1 MYKITLN
8 YLKSKIKKKSKV
20 KINKISKMVKIN
32 DPRQDTSGIAMRVI
46 RAKKAY
52 KYIQKVVQKSV
63 QKNRNDKVFKEE
75 KFKFEKYDTLF
86 SEDFKECHEN
96 IKQELVFLW
105 EEIGDLNEII
115 ENYELTLSEYEN
127 KSNDSNE
134 SNESNA
140 SNEGNDSNEGNAS
153 NESNENNESP
163 DNELNINKLQQRTM
177 NDYVSLSVQNTDGIP
192 PPPSDDC

>member
-1 MYKITLN
+1 
-8 YLKSKIKKKSKV
+8 
-20 KINKISKMVKIN
+20 MVKIN

-63 QKNRNDKVFKEE
+63 QKGRNDKVFKEE

-115 ENYELTLSEYEN
+115 ESYESTLSEYEN
-127 KSNDSNE
+127 KSNASNGSNKGNASSNE
-134 SNESNA
+134 NNENSNA
-140 SNEGNDSNEGNAS
+140 S
-153 NESNENNESP
+153 SNENNESP
-163 DNELNINKLQQRTM
+163 DNELNINRLQQRTM
-177 NDYVSLSVQNTDGIP
+177 NDYVSLSVQNTDGVP

>member
-1 MYKITLN
+1 
-8 YLKSKIKKKSKV
+8 
-20 KINKISKMVKIN
+20 MVKIS

-63 QKNRNDKVFKEE
+63 QKGRDDKVFKEE

-115 ENYELTLSEYEN
+115 ESYESTLSEYEN
-127 KSNDSNE
+127 KSNDSND
-134 SNESNA
+134 SNA
-140 SNEGNDSNEGNAS
+140 SNEGNNSNENNDNLIENLVESNAS
-153 NESNENNESP
+153 NESNESP
-163 DNELNINKLQQRTM
+163 DNELNINRLQQRTM
-177 NDYVSLSVQNTDGIP
+177 NDYVSLSVQNTDGVP

>member
-1 MYKITLN
+1 
-8 YLKSKIKKKSKV
+8 
-20 KINKISKMVKIN
+20 MVKIS

-52 KYIQKVVQKSV
+52 KYIQKVVQKNV
-63 QKNRNDKVFKEE
+63 QKGKNDKVFKEE

-86 SEDFKECHEN
+86 SNDFKECHEN

-115 ENYELTLSEYEN
+115 ESYESTLSEYEN
-127 KSNDSNE
+127 KSNDSNAGNASNASNDGNKNLIENLVESNSTNE

-140 SNEGNDSNEGNAS
+140 SNEGN
-153 NESNENNESP
+153 ESP
-163 DNELNINKLQQRTM
+163 DNELKDININRLQQRTM
-177 NDYVSLSVQNTDGIP
+177 NDYVSLSVQNTDGVP
-192 PPPSDDC
+192 PPPSGDC

>member
-1 MYKITLN
+1 
-8 YLKSKIKKKSKV
+8 
-20 KINKISKMVKIN
+20 MVKIS

-52 KYIQKVVQKSV
+52 KYIQKVVQKG
-63 QKNRNDKVFKEE
+63 RDDKVFKEE

-86 SEDFKECHEN
+86 SNDFKECHEN

-115 ENYELTLSEYEN
+115 ESYESTLGEYEN
-127 KSNDSNE
+127 KSNED
-134 SNESNA
+134 
-140 SNEGNDSNEGNAS
+140 NEGNDSNASNDGNEGNEGNENLIENNAS
-153 NESNENNESP
+153 NEDNEGNKSP
-163 DNELNINKLQQRTM
+163 DNELNINRMQQRTI
-177 NDYVSLSVQNTDGIP
+177 NDYVSLSVQNTDGVP